1 MSLSKT
7 CLPSANALLPVTRAA
22 ALLCAVL
29 ALPCTTAMA
38 GTTQIDNEPL
48 ATRPSVKA
56 KPNLMVILDDSG
68 SMDWDWMPDDLGYY
82 SRYSSS
88 YKGSYLPYSNWYG
101 YRSAQCNGVA
111 YDPSVTYTPPSKYND
126 KAGTPVR
133 YDDASYPNAAKDGYA
148 GGTTADLSGHYY
160 FTYKGTQPKMGWR
173 YNTSG
178 VIDNTFAQECRS
190 DIDAAPGKN
199 VFTRVD
205 VSGLDSAQQKNYA
218 NWYSYYR
225 KRYLLMR
232 TAMGQALTALDDSYR
247 VGFATIREPNYTDG
261 GTYKFLG
268 VNAFSG
274 GTNGQADKFYQS
286 LYQVQPN
293 GGTPL
298 RKALADA
305 GRYYANKH
313 TGQTDPVQ
321 YACQRNYALLTTD
334 GYWNGDNGDQLNGDE
349 IDQHDAFEERP
360 MRDDSV
366 LYTQTQTVYTSPAT
380 RTLTETYNRR
390 RDVIY
395 TRTKTSS
402 GKTYTETNTCRQTGT
417 EATPINQQ
425 GVATYTKIEVSGQAT
440 DYSAISYDNWDNTST
455 GTTTYAANAVPAV
468 GSGTC
473 KSTYSPSKP
482 SGSTGWSAWS
492 AASFGSWQ
500 TTTSNGTETTN
511 LQPTS
516 RSANTFTSASPVSG
530 TLVEAGTGASKTL
543 ADVAQ
548 YYWATDLR
556 SSALGNCTSSA
567 SGTSRDVCSDI
578 VPTANRDAAK
588 HQHMNTFTI
597 GMGLSGTLLYD
608 KNYLTQTSG
617 DYVDLK
623 NGTRNWP
630 QPGDGE
636 GAVNIDDLWHAAVN
650 GRGQYYSAM
659 DAGALKDAISG
670 VIDSL
675 QKADGASSSAAT
687 SSIELIAGGDNRVF
701 RAGYTT
707 GAWTGD
713 VIAYVLDGATA
724 TISSEVDWSAQAQLD
739 ALNLSNRKVYFNRQ
753 GTLTAFTYSNLEST
767 QQAHFDNLCS
777 KPVLAGQCSGFSE
790 TALAYA
796 NNGANLVDYLRGVRT
811 HESAVTT
818 SGTTVPALYRR
829 RDHLLGDIVNG
840 APVYVGK
847 PPFSYADSGYNS
859 FKTSTTRGTTI
870 YVGANDGM
878 LHAINAEDGTERWAF
893 IPSAVMPNLYKLAD
907 NQYGTRHQ
915 YFVDGAPVVGD
926 IQVDAIV
933 GGETRKVWKTILV
946 GGLNKGGKA
955 YYALDITN
963 PDSPLLLWE
972 FTHANLGLSY
982 GNPVITKNADGTWVV
997 AFSSGYNND
1006 SGDGLGRLFIVNANT
1021 GVATITNGIPTTV
1034 GSKDTPSGLAKI
1046 NAWVDDE
1053 ANNTAKRF
1061 YGGDNQGNVWRF
1073 DPDAPTAA
1081 HLLGTARVSAT
1092 TPQPITTKPVL
1103 IQADGKAVVI
1113 VGTGRYLG
1121 ENDITDSTQQSIYA
1135 IKDPLDDSTWGDIRE
1150 NDKFV
1155 NHTLTV
1161 DGTTASISA
1170 STVNWSTNAG
1180 WWVDLPNANERIN
1193 TSMTAQF
1200 TTLVIPTAIP
1210 TGDACSSGGS
1220 SWLYYLNALTGGV
1233 INSQTPAGTQFSNK
1247 TLLVGTSWVRDSNGN
1262 TRLIVQGSD
1271 GTLTTRTPPV
1281 SGSAT
1286 GGTVRRTS
1294 WRELVD

>member
-1 MSLSKT
+1 MSRTTTRQPSVRQLS
-7 CLPSANALLPVTRAA
+7 PMTRAA
-22 ALLCAVL
+22 ALLCASL
-29 ALPCTTAMA
+29 ALPCTTALA

-68 SMDWDWMPDDLGYY
+68 SMDWDWMPDDLGYA
-82 SRYSSS
+82 SRYSTG
-88 YKGSYLPYSNWYG
+88 YKANYAPYSNWYG
-101 YRSAQCNGVA
+101 YWSSQCNGVA
-111 YDPSVTYTPPSKYND
+111 YDPAETYEPPSKYND
-126 KAGTPVR
+126 KAGAPVR
-133 YDDASYPNAAKDGYA
+133 YDNASYPNAAKDGYA

-160 FTYKGTQPKMGWR
+160 YTYSGSQPKMAWR
-173 YNTSG
+173 YTTAG
-178 VIDNTFAQECRS
+178 VVNNTFAQECRS
-190 DIDAAPGKN
+190 DIGSTPGSN

-205 VSGLDSAQQKNYA
+205 VSSLTPAQQTNYA
-218 NWYSYYR
+218 NWYSFYR

-232 TAMGQALTALDDSYR
+232 TAMGQALTALDDGYR
-247 VGFATIREPNYTDG
+247 VGFSTIREPSYTNG

-268 VNAFSG
+268 VSEFAG
-274 GTNGQADKFYQS
+274 GTDGQADKFYQS
-286 LYQVQPN
+286 LYQVQPS

-298 RKALADA
+298 RRALSNT

-313 TGQTDPVQ
+313 SGQTDPVQ

-334 GYWNGDNGDQLNGDE
+334 GYWNGDNGEQLDE
-349 IDQHDAFEERP
+349 TAIGQQDAFEERP

-366 LYTQTQTVYTSPAT
+366 LFTQTQTVYTSPAT

-390 RDVIY
+390 RSVTY

-402 GKTYTETNTCRQTGT
+402 GKTYTQTNTCRQTGY
-417 EATPINQQ
+417 EATPIYQQ
-425 GVATYTKIEVSGQAT
+425 GVATYTKIEASGQPT
-440 DYSAISYDNWDNTST
+440 TYSNISYDSWENTST
-455 GTTTYAANAVPAV
+455 GATVYTENSVPSAT
-468 GSGTC
+468 SGTC
-473 KSTYSPSKP
+473 SSSYSPSKP

-492 AASFGSWQ
+492 SASFGSWQ
-500 TTTSNGTETTN
+500 TTTSDGTEVTD
-511 LQPTS
+511 LLPSSTS
-516 RSANTFTSASPVSG
+516 AVSFTSSSPVSG
-530 TLVEAGTGASKTL
+530 TVVQAGTGASDTL

-578 VPTANRDAAK
+578 VPTLDRDPAK

-659 DAGALKDAISG
+659 DAGSLKDAIKG
-670 VIDSL
+670 VLDSL
-675 QKADGASSSAAT
+675 DKTDGASSSAAT
-687 SSIELIAGGDNRVF
+687 SSIELVAGGDNRVF

-707 GAWTGD
+707 GTWTGD
-713 VIAYVLDGATA
+713 VIAYPLDGATA
-724 TISSEVDWSAQAQLD
+724 AISTTVDWSAQARLD
-739 ALNLSNRKVYFNRQ
+739 GMDIADRKVYFNLQ
-753 GTLTAFTYSNLEST
+753 GTLTEFSYSNMDSS
-767 QQAHFDNLCS
+767 QKAHFDNLCS
-777 KPVLAGQCSGFSE
+777 KPVVASQCASLSE
-790 TALAYA
+790 TSLAYA
-796 NNGANLVDYLRGVRT
+796 NNGTNLVDYLRGVRT
-811 HESAVTT
+811 HESATT
-818 SGTTVPALYRR
+818 ISGTSVAALYRR
-829 RDHLLGDIVNG
+829 REHLLGDIING

-847 PPFSYADSGYNS
+847 PPFSYADTGYNN
-859 FKTSTTRGTTI
+859 FKTSTTRGATI

-878 LHAINAEDGTERWAF
+878 LHAIDAETGDERWAF
-893 IPSAVMPNLYKLAD
+893 IPTAVMPNLYKLAD
-907 NQYGTRHQ
+907 SQYSTRHQ
-915 YFVDGAPVVGD
+915 YFVDGAPVIGD
-926 IQVDAIV
+926 IQVD
-933 GGETRKVWKTILV
+933 GNWKTIIV
-946 GGLNKGGKA
+946 GGLNKGGKS
-955 YYALDITN
+955 YYALDITD
-963 PDSPLLLWE
+963 PESPQLLWE
-972 FTHANLGLSY
+972 FTHDNLGLSY
-982 GNPVITKNADGTWVV
+982 GNPVITKNKDGTWVV
-997 AFSSGYNND
+997 AFSSGYNNET
-1006 SGDGLGRLFIVNANT
+1006 GDGLGRLFVVNANT
-1021 GVATITNGIPTTV
+1021 GVATITNGIPTTA
-1034 GSKDTPSGLAKI
+1034 GSKATPSGLAKI

-1053 ANNTAKRF
+1053 ADNTAKRF
-1061 YGGDNQGNVWRF
+1061 YGGDNEGNVWRF
-1073 DPDAPTAA
+1073 DPDTPTEA
-1081 HLLGTARVSAT
+1081 HLLGTAMVNGT

-1103 IQADGKAVVI
+1103 LQADGKAVVI

-1135 IKDPLDDSTWGDIRE
+1135 IKDPLDDASWGDIRE

-1155 NHTLTV
+1155 QHTLTV
-1161 DGTTASISA
+1161 SGTTASISA
-1170 STVNWSTNAG
+1170 TTVNWSTNAG
-1180 WWVDLPNANERIN
+1180 WWVDLPNANERIS
-1193 TSMTAQF
+1193 TSMSAQF

-1210 TGDACSSGGS
+1210 SGNACTSGGS

-1233 INSQTPAGTQFSNK
+1233 INDQTPAGTQFSDK

-1271 GTLTTRTPPV
+1271 GTLVTRTPPV
-1281 SGSAT
+1281 NAGGS

>member
-1 MSLSKT
+1 MSRTKT
-7 CLPSANALLPVTRAA
+7 CLPVADTLRPVTRATM
-22 ALLCAVL
+22 LLCAAL
-29 ALPCTTAMA
+29 TLPCTTALA

-68 SMDWDWMPDDLGYY
+68 SMDWDWMPDDLGYS
-82 SRYSSS
+82 SRYTTG
-88 YKGSYLPYSNWYG
+88 YKANYAPYSNWYG
-101 YRSAQCNGVA
+101 YWSSQCNGVA
-111 YDPSVTYTPPSKYND
+111 YDPTRTYDPPSKYND
-126 KAGTPVR
+126 KVGAPVR

-148 GGTTADLSGHYY
+148 GGTTADLSGHFYY
-160 FTYKGTQPKMGWR
+160 TYSGSQPKMAWR
-173 YNTSG
+173 YTSSG
-178 VIDNTFAQECRS
+178 VVNDTFAQECRT
-190 DIDAAPGKN
+190 DISTTLSPAI
-199 VFTRVD
+199 FTRVN
-205 VSGLDSAQQKNYA
+205 VSSLTSAQQKNYA
-218 NWYSYYR
+218 NWYSFYR

-232 TAMGQALTALDDSYR
+232 TAMGQALTALDEGYR

-261 GTYKFLG
+261 GSYKFLG
-268 VNAFSG
+268 VSEFSG
-274 GTNGQADKFYQS
+274 GANGQADKFYQS
-286 LYQVQPN
+286 LYQVQPS

-298 RKALADA
+298 RKALSNT
-305 GRYYANKH
+305 GRYYANQH
-313 TGQTDPVQ
+313 SGQTDPVQ

-334 GYWNGDNGDQLNGDE
+334 GYWNGDNGEQLDGTE
-349 IDQHDAFEERP
+349 IDQHDAFEDRP

-390 RDVIY
+390 RNVVY

-402 GKTYTETNTCRQTGT
+402 GKTYTETSTCRQTGY
-417 EATPINQQ
+417 EATPIYQE
-425 GVATYTKIEVSGQAT
+425 GVATYTKIEVSGQPT
-440 DYSAISYDNWDNTST
+440 TYSSISYDGWQNTST
-455 GTTTYAANAVPAV
+455 GATVYTDNSVPSAA
-468 GSGTC
+468 SGTC

-482 SGSTGWSAWS
+482 SGSSGWSAWS
-492 AASFGSWQ
+492 SASFGSWQ
-500 TTTSNGTETTN
+500 TTTSDGTEATD
-511 LQPTS
+511 LLPTS
-516 RSANTFTSASPVSG
+516 TSASSFTSSSPVSG
-530 TLVEAGTGASKTL
+530 TVVEAGTGASKTL

-548 YYWATDLR
+548 YYWANDLR
-556 SSALGNCTSSA
+556 SSALGNCNSSA
-567 SGTSRDVCSDI
+567 SGTTRDVCSDI
-578 VPTANRDAAK
+578 VPTLDRDPAK

-659 DAGALKDAISG
+659 DAGALKDAIKG

-675 QKADGASSSAAT
+675 DKTAGASSSAAT

-707 GAWTGD
+707 GVWTGD
-713 VIAYVLDGATA
+713 VIAYALDGATA
-724 TISSEVDWSAQAQLD
+724 NISSTVAWSAQAQLD
-739 ALNLSNRKVYFNRQ
+739 ALNLSDRKVYFNQQ
-753 GTLTAFTYSNLEST
+753 GTLTAFTYSNLDST
-767 QQAHFDNLCS
+767 QQAYFDDLCS
-777 KPVLAGQCSGFSE
+777 KPVRASQCSSLSE

-796 NNGANLVDYLRGVRT
+796 NNGSNLVDYLRGVRT
-811 HESAVTT
+811 HESSTT
-818 SGTTVPALYRR
+818 ISGTSLAALYRSR
-829 RDHLLGDIVNG
+829 EHLLGDIING

-847 PPFSYADSGYNS
+847 PPFSYADSGYND
-859 FKTSTTRGTTI
+859 FKTTTTRGSTI

-878 LHAINAEDGTERWAF
+878 LHAFNAEDGRERWAF
-893 IPSAVMPNLYKLAD
+893 VPSAVMPNLYKLAD
-907 NQYGTRHQ
+907 QQYSSRHQ

-926 IQVDAIV
+926 IQVEVTV
-933 GGETRKVWKTILV
+933 GSTKQLAWKTIIV
-946 GGLNKGGKA
+946 GGLNKGGKS
-955 YYALDITN
+955 YYALDITD
-963 PDSPLLLWE
+963 PTSPKLLWE

-982 GNPVITKNADGTWVV
+982 GNPIITKDKDGTWVV
-997 AFSSGYNND
+997 AFSSGYNNE

-1021 GVATITNGIPTTV
+1021 GVPTITNGIPTTV
-1034 GSKDTPSGLAKI
+1034 GSKETPSGLAKI

-1061 YGGDNQGNVWRF
+1061 YGGDNEGNVWRF
-1073 DPDAPTAA
+1073 DPEAPTAA
-1081 HLLGTARVSAT
+1081 HLLGTAMVDST

-1121 ENDITDSTQQSIYA
+1121 ENDISDNTQQSVYA
-1135 IKDPLDDSTWGDIRE
+1135 IKDALDDTTWGDIRE
-1150 NDKFV
+1150 NNKFV
-1155 NHTLTV
+1155 HHTLTV
-1161 DGTTASISA
+1161 SGTTASISA

-1180 WWVDLPNANERIN
+1180 WWVDLPNASERIN
-1193 TSMTAQF
+1193 TSMSAQF

-1210 TGDACSSGGS
+1210 SGNACTSGGS

-1233 INSQTPAGTQFSNK
+1233 INSQTPAGTQFSDK
-1247 TLLVGTSWVRDSNGN
+1247 TLLVGTSWVRDSDGN

-1281 SGSAT
+1281 PGSGS

>member
-1 MSLSKT
+1 MSRTKT
-7 CLPSANALLPVTRAA
+7 CLPVPDTLRPVTRATL
-22 ALLCAVL
+22 LLCAAL
-29 ALPCTTAMA
+29 TLPCTTALA

-82 SRYSSS
+82 SRNSTS

-111 YDPSVTYTPPSKYND
+111 YDPSRTYDPPSKYND
-126 KAGTPVR
+126 KVGAPVR

-148 GGTTADLSGHYY
+148 GGTTTDLSGHYY
-160 FTYKGTQPKMGWR
+160 YTYKGTQPKMSWR
-173 YNTSG
+173 YTTAG
-178 VIDNTFAQECRS
+178 VVDNTFAQECRS
-190 DIDAAPGKN
+190 DIDDAPGKD
-199 VFTRVD
+199 VFTRVN

-247 VGFATIREPNYTDG
+247 VGFSTIREPDFTDG
-261 GTYKFLG
+261 GSYKFLG

-298 RKALADA
+298 RKALSNT
-305 GRYYANKH
+305 GRYYANQH
-313 TGQTDPVQ
+313 SGQTDPVQ
-321 YACQRNYALLTTD
+321 YSCQRNYALLTTD
-334 GYWNGDNGDQLNGDE
+334 GYWNGDNGEQLDGTE
-349 IDQHDAFEERP
+349 IDQHDAFEDRP

-390 RDVIY
+390 RNVTY
-395 TRTKTSS
+395 TRTKTTSS
-402 GKTYTETNTCRQTGT
+402 RTYTETSTCRQTGS
-417 EATPINQQ
+417 EATPIYQE
-425 GVATYTKIEVSGQAT
+425 GDATYTKIEVSGQPT
-440 DYSAISYDNWDNTST
+440 TYSSISYDNWRNLSSGAT
-455 GTTTYAANAVPAV
+455 GTTVYTENSVPAAR
-468 GSGTC
+468 SGTC
-473 KSTYSPSKP
+473 KSTYSPWDP
-482 SGSTGWSAWS
+482 DSTKGWSAWS
-492 AASFGSWQ
+492 SASFGSWQ
-500 TTTSNGTETTN
+500 TTTSNGTEVTD
-511 LQPTS
+511 LLPASTS
-516 RSANTFTSASPVSG
+516 ASSFTSSSPVSG
-530 TLVEAGTGASKTL
+530 TVVEAGTGASKTL

-567 SGTSRDVCSDI
+567 SGTSRDVCNDI
-578 VPTANRDAAK
+578 VRPADRDAAK

-597 GMGLSGTLLYD
+597 GLGLSGTLLYD

-659 DAGALKDAISG
+659 DAGSLKEAIQG

-675 QKADGASSSAAT
+675 DNTPGASSSAAT

-707 GAWTGD
+707 GSWTGD

-724 TISSEVDWSAQAQLD
+724 NISSEVDWSAQAQLD
-739 ALNLSNRKVYFNRQ
+739 ALDLSNRKVFFNRQ
-753 GTLTAFTYSNLEST
+753 GTLTAFTYSNLET
-767 QQAHFDNLCS
+767 AQQTHFDNLCS
-777 KPVLAGQCSGFSE
+777 KSVQASQCAGLSE
-790 TALAYA
+790 TDLAYA
-796 NNGANLVDYLRGVRT
+796 NNGANLVEYLRGVRT

-818 SGTTVPALYRR
+818 SGTSVAALYRR
-829 RDHLLGDIVNG
+829 REHLLGDIING

-847 PPFSYADSGYNS
+847 PPFSYADNGYNS
-859 FKTSTTRGTTI
+859 FKTGTTRGATI

-878 LHAINAEDGTERWAF
+878 LHAIDAVTGDERWAF
-893 IPSAVMPNLYKLAD
+893 IPTAVMPNLYKLAD
-907 NQYGTRHQ
+907 NQYSSRHQ

-926 IQVDAIV
+926 IQVN
-933 GGETRKVWKTILV
+933 GNWKTILV

-963 PDSPLLLWE
+963 PASPQLLWE

-982 GNPVITKNADGTWVV
+982 GNPIITKDKDGTWVV
-997 AFSSGYNND
+997 AFSSGYNNE

-1021 GVATITNGIPTTV
+1021 GVPTITNGIPTTV
-1034 GSKDTPSGLAKI
+1034 GSKETPSGLAKI

-1061 YGGDNQGNVWRF
+1061 YGGDNEGNVWRF
-1073 DPDAPTAA
+1073 DPEAPTAA
-1081 HLLGTARVSAT
+1081 HLLGTAMVSAT

-1121 ENDITDSTQQSIYA
+1121 ENDITDNTQQSIYA

-1155 NHTLTV
+1155 RHTLTV
-1161 DGTTASISA
+1161 SGTTASISA

-1210 TGDACSSGGS
+1210 TGDACASGGS
-1220 SWLYYLNALTGGV
+1220 SWLYYLNALTGGI

-1247 TLLVGTSWVRDSNGN
+1247 TLLVGTSWVRDSDGN

-1281 SGSAT
+1281 PGSGS